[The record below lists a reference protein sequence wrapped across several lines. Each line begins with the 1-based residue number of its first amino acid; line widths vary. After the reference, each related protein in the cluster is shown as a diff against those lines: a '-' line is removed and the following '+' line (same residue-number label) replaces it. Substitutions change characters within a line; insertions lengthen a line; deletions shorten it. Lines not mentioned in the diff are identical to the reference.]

1 MPLLKTKGI
10 PALDLPNCEG
20 WVNADIDI
28 TEGQGVVIGKSN
40 PDGLLVATAKVAE

>member
-20 WVNADIDI
+20 WDSTYEAS
-28 TEGQGVVIGKSN
+28 TSR
-40 PDGLLVATAKVAE
+40 TAE